1 MRRSAVAGN
10 RTGTESNSLPCAA
23 AGGSRLLLSLPLSSD
38 KLIAD
43 RPQDLLIGERR
54 EIDQML
60 AVFVSV
66 EDDDEAIDPKR
77 HRPSQK
83 LVLGREVVFAE
94 VGDGVEKAAVLD
106 EELPVR
112 VEDLGR
118 SGLVCRRNDEAFDD
132 VASDVERRFTRIA

>member
-1 MRRSAVAGN
+1 MRLSTVAGKPA
-10 RTGTESNSLPCAA
+10 GTESNSLPCAA
-23 AGGSRLLLSLPLSSD
+23 AAGSRLLLSLPLSSD

-83 LVLGREVVFAE
+83 LILGREVVFSE
-94 VGDGVEKAAVLD
+94 VGDGVAEVAVL
-106 EELPVR
+106 
-112 VEDLGR
+112 
-118 SGLVCRRNDEAFDD
+118 A
-132 VASDVERRFTRIA
+132 AA